1 MTAGQAEAG
10 GRARIGLSAGEW
22 LGVVAIA
29 ILAVFPSLPGRMNP
43 DAVAWFHGFRE
54 GPGWDDWHIPL
65 LLWLW
70 WKIGMTPALLAV
82 QTVLV
87 AIAMVACVAL
97 LIKAAG
103 PKGPVLVGL
112 TAAFSAFPSIYGY
125 LVAVSKDTWVALV
138 FLALFVLWCLPRHR
152 GLVVARGIL
161 VALATILRPETA
173 LLVPAFVLVE
183 YLLSGRRK
191 GPAAVLLVVA
201 LGVMVGH
208 NQFIYRGLGTKHHHP
223 EVVIYLFDLASIS
236 LRTGE
241 MLLTPAAFPAQSLE
255 VLEKHYYPEQFG
267 TLAWEEPKEEMVVFV
282 RGKDL
287 EELRARWIGAIL
299 AHPGPYLQSR
309 AQMIRGYFR
318 GRGLF
323 EPGITP
329 NEHVS
334 LFFPGA
340 NEIANSYLK
349 SWPRLVI
356 SHWLPFY
363 GTLVLFALL
372 WWLDDKRQAV
382 DRAMLA
388 VGFVYHALFLVLT
401 VSADFRFA
409 YASVVVFYLV
419 ALRTLI
425 LRRDDAFRLART
437 GVMAARARLGWGRQ
451 I

>member
-10 GRARIGLSAGEW
+10 GRARICLSPGEW

-29 ILAVFPSLPGRMNP
+29 ILAAFPSLPGRMNP
-43 DAVAWFHGFRE
+43 DAVAWFDAFRY

-65 LLWLW
+65 LLWVW

-82 QTVLV
+82 QTILV
-87 AIAMVACVAL
+87 AVAMVACVAW

-103 PKGPVLVGL
+103 PKGLLLVAL
-112 TAAFSAFPSIYGY
+112 TAAFSLFPSIYGY
-125 LVAVSKDTWVALV
+125 LVAVSKDTWVALA
-138 FLALFVLWCLPRHR
+138 FLALFVLWSLPRHR
-152 GLVVARGIL
+152 GLVVAKGIL
-161 VALATILRPETA
+161 VALATVLRPETM

-183 YLLSGRRK
+183 YVLSGRRK
-191 GPAAVLLVVA
+191 GPAALVLVVA
-201 LGVMVGH
+201 LGVMVAQ
-208 NQFIYRGLGTKHHHP
+208 NQFVYRGLGTKHHHP
-223 EVVIYLFDLASIS
+223 EVVIYLFDLAGIS

-255 VLEKHYYPEQFG
+255 VLEKHYFPEQFG

-282 RGKDL
+282 LGKDL
-287 EELRARWIGAIL
+287 EELRARWIRAIVE
-299 AHPGPYLQSR
+299 HPGPYLQSR
-309 AQMIRGYFR
+309 VKMIRGYFK

-334 LFFPGA
+334 LFFPDA

-349 SWPRLVI
+349 SWPRIVI
-356 SHWLPFY
+356 SHWLPFF
-363 GTLVLFALL
+363 GTLVLLALL
-372 WWLDDKRQAV
+372 WWLDDRRQAA

-419 ALRTLI
+419 VLRTLLI
-425 LRRDDAFRLART
+425 NGRRL
-437 GVMAARARLGWGRQ
+437 GEIVPAARALVARRRRS
-451 I
+451 